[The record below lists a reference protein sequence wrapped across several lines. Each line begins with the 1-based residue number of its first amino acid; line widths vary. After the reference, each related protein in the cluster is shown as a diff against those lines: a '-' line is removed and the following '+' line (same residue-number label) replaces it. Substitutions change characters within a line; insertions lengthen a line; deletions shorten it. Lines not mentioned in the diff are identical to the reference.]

1 MGTFGKSLSREL
13 GKNTGKYIS
22 NKVFGNSGWA
32 TPRRHI
38 IDIEDKRRATEER
51 RAERE
56 QKRAEREAEKEA
68 RRQAAEA
75 KRQQREIEKK
85 EYQEGVEL
93 RRLQRKI
100 ARQEK
105 EEEREHK
112 AWLKEQERI
121 AKEEEIQSNF
131 DEHENFESY
140 IDSIQSLHEVTIE
153 RLDWKSLTESKSKS
167 FSVLITEEYEKV
179 KLTCCEN
186 ESEKD
191 ELFKDAAKIVVANQ
205 QASISL
211 LQRELKLGSNRA
223 GRIINQ
229 LETAGIIGL
238 SRGNKTREV
247 LIPDE
252 IVLDE
257 KYGISFYHDL
267 LDTDSFSAALYG
279 KLKNGDLGAEQN
291 DVPQKRPNFI
301 LESEIKSF
309 SDKISNLLDHK
320 TKLLQKYFNNKD
332 GNYTKKYNE
341 LLDKFESIKKNLSF
355 NKSDLIANEKILK
368 NNKRK
373 LTELNNKNRI
383 IAFLSNK
390 SKEIEDKKRYYEEDI
405 QWHLNR
411 IEELNVLIDIEKKE
425 LIEIESV
432 LEMMRE
438 VKEIES
444 SVFSAVKRIE
454 NLMDASSFLNRLWDK
469 AYSLYVKNKSEVD
482 IIENITN
489 KKSDYYRKAFEYRPF
504 DDFLKEYGSSANF
517 NFFQDI
523 IDAEIFINI
532 EDVVPKNKTRI
543 TAAGLLS
550 SKPFSKTERNTLIK
564 NYVSSMTLRLAEE
577 MFAVYPVSELIISV
591 VYNERSSITG
601 NFEDVVILS
610 TNISR
615 QIIETLN
622 LDYVNPSEALLNFKT
637 NIKYSNNNGLQK
649 TERIIIPSLKKVKT
663 KLKAEKNLDTFIRKE
678 GINHVLVINSNMS
691 VSNLKDLVKE
701 NFKIDIELLT
711 KAGNIA
717 GDNRKI
723 KAISTKD
730 FKQFEVKNI
739 EEIINKTG
747 IKIETVT
754 GKRSQIDYNLIKIEI
769 NKSMRVKD
777 VIDQFKKHFGKD
789 VFVLSGKGNK
799 VSENRRIQ
807 ALTST
812 KIDQIFFTLDKLSKV
827 NLKKIKKEI
836 GLHIDY

>member
-140 IDSIQSLHEVTIE
+140 IDSIQSLHEVSIE
-153 RLDWKSLTESKSKS
+153 KLDWKSLTESKSKS

-238 SRGNKTREV
+238 SRDNKTREV

-291 DVPQKRPNFI
+291 DVPQKRPNYI

-812 KIDQIFFTLDKLSKV
+812 TIDQIFFTLDKLSKV